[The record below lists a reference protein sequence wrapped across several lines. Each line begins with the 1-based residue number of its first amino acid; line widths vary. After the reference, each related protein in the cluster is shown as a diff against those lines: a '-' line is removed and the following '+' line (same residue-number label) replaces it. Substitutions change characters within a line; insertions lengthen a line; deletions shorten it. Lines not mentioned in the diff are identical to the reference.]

1 MAIYYTGTQVGNQVN
16 FTTGDV
22 TVVANDVKNYII
34 DQSVSGGQTG
44 LAPSTNAVY
53 VFTTG
58 VSGYFASLNANLTG
72 ATGALSNFTGTLGT
86 AAFRD
91 YTTSVTQGGTGL
103 PTSDAV
109 FSFTTGLSGYL
120 YTNAGGLYSIS
131 ATTPAADVAN
141 INLTG
146 QVSGASYN
154 DYVQISGG
162 AGIDITVSSDI
173 ISVSHE
179 DTSSV
184 ADLVVNAS
192 AGSAVNTISFSFD
205 TFGHV
210 TGATGTATAI
220 VRDQIASGVT
230 ATAPSEAS
238 VYTLSGSLQS
248 QISNVVGLTLQQVTD
263 NGNVTTNG
271 ISIGGTL
278 VASGDVTL
286 GSDAS
291 DTLTINAGPIVLA
304 SATQNSEALVFGA
317 NDANRATIYKS
328 DARSLRIDGS
338 LTVTGDL
345 YVSGTTTY
353 LNTQHLNVGD
363 NIITLNADYTGATGI
378 ENAGIEVNRGGDP
391 LVALRWNEGTD
402 RWQFTNNGTGYY
414 NIPIDTEFTVYN
426 IEVAAGGANDA
437 EIVLTGSNGDAN
449 SITISGNSGIL
460 ITEIGTGAIVVSHE
474 DTSSASSV
482 TSTNSN
488 GVVIQSFTGL
498 IDTYGHVTGLGLQ
511 TTDLDNRYY
520 QTGSVTLD
528 IVTDNGATTDND
540 IVVGG
545 LAVSGA
551 ANAKSDHFVLYN
563 QTTNDTTTELFLQGT
578 SGRIVL
584 ASNSAISFRGS
595 ITAFDTTNTTA
606 AGWNYECVIANKG
619 GNTSIVGSALV
630 TKLGTDNVGWEVFV
644 DGDNATDS
652 LKLQVKGGSGATINW
667 TASVVSAVVG

>member
-1 MAIYYTGTQVGNQVN
+1 MAIYYTGVQVGNQVN

-34 DQSVSGGQTG
+34 DQTVSGGQTG

-53 VFTTG
+53 TFTTG

-91 YTTSVTQGGTGL
+91 YTTSVTLGGTGL

-109 FSFTTGLSGYL
+109 FSFGTGLSGYL

-131 ATTPAADVAN
+131 ATTPATDVAN

-146 QVSGASYN
+146 QVSGTSYN

-162 AGIDITVSSDI
+162 AGIDVAVSSDI

-248 QISNVVGLTLQQVTD
+248 QISSALGLTLQQVTD
-263 NGNVTTNG
+263 NGSVTTNG

-402 RWQFTNNGTGYY
+402 RWQFTNDGTGYY
-414 NIPIDTEFTVYN
+414 NIPIDTEFTTYN
-426 IEVAAGGANDA
+426 INVAAGGSNDA
-437 EIVLTGSNGDAN
+437 AIVLTGSNGD
-449 SITISGNSGIL
+449 SDQILVSGASGIVV
-460 ITEIGTGAIVVSHE
+460 TEIGTGTVVVAHE

-488 GVVIQSFTGL
+488 GVVIQNFTGL
-498 IDTYGHVTGLGLQ
+498 IDTYGHVTGLGVQ

-528 IVTDNGATTDND
+528 VTTDNGATTDND

-545 LAVSGA
+545 LTVSGA

-619 GNTSIVGSALV
+619 GNTSIIGSALV
-630 TKLGTDNVGWEVFV
+630 TKLGTDNAGWEVFV

-652 LKLQVKGGSGATINW
+652 LKLQVKGAAGATINW

>member
-1 MAIYYTGTQVGNQVN
+1 MAIYYTGVQVGNQVN

-34 DQSVSGGQTG
+34 DQTVSGGQTG

-53 VFTTG
+53 AFTTG
-58 VSGYFASLNANLTG
+58 VSGYFSGLNTNLVT
-72 ATGALSNFTGTLGT
+72 ATGVISNFTGTLGT
-86 AAFRD
+86 AAFRNIA
-91 YTTSVTQGGTGL
+91 TTVSDNGTGL
-103 PTSDAV
+103 PTADAV
-109 FSFTTGLSGYL
+109 FDFGTGLSGFL

-131 ATTPAADVAN
+131 ASSPAADVAN

-146 QVSGASYN
+146 QVSGTSYN
-154 DYVQISGG
+154 DFVQISGG
-162 AGIDITVSSDI
+162 AGIDVAVSSDI

-184 ADLVVNAS
+184 ANLIVNAA
-192 AGSAVNTISFSFD
+192 AGSALTGIAFSFD
-205 TFGHV
+205 GFGHV
-210 TGATGTATAI
+210 TGATGTTAVI

-437 EIVLTGSNGDAN
+437 RLVLTGSNGDSN
-449 SITISGNSGIL
+449 EITVSGSSGIL

-528 IVTDNGATTDND
+528 VVTDNGATTDND

-545 LAVSGA
+545 LTVSGST
-551 ANAKSDHFVLYN
+551 NAKSDHFVLYN
-563 QTTNDTTTELFLQGT
+563 QTTNDTVTELFLQGT

-630 TKLGTDNVGWEVFV
+630 TKLGTDNAGWEVFV

-652 LKLQVKGGSGATINW
+652 LKLQVKGASGATINW
-667 TASVVSAVVG
+667 TASVISAVVG

>member
-53 VFTTG
+53 AFTTG
-58 VSGYFASLNANLTG
+58 VSGYFASLNASLTG

-184 ADLVVNAS
+184 ANLTVGAA
-192 AGSAVNTISFSFD
+192 AGSALTGISFSFD
-205 TFGHV
+205 QFGHV
-210 TGATGTATAI
+210 TAATGASAVI
-220 VRDQIASGVT
+220 VRDQIASGAT
-230 ATAPSEAS
+230 TTAPSEGS

-248 QISNVVGLTLQQVTD
+248 QISSALGLTLQQVTD
-263 NGNVTTNG
+263 NGSVTTNG
-271 ISIGGTL
+271 ISVGGTL

-291 DTLTINAGPIVLA
+291 DTLTINAGPIILA

-391 LVALRWNEGTD
+391 LVALRWNEGID
-402 RWQFTNNGTGYY
+402 RWQFTNDGTGYY
-414 NIPIDTEFTVYN
+414 NIPIDTEFTTYN
-426 IEVAAGGANDA
+426 INVAAGGSNDA
-437 EIVLTGSNGDAN
+437 AIVLTGSNGD
-449 SITISGNSGIL
+449 SDQILVSGASGIVV
-460 ITEIGTGAIVVSHE
+460 TEIGTGTVVVAHE

-545 LAVSGA
+545 LTVSGA

-630 TKLGTDNVGWEVFV
+630 TKLGTDNAAWEVFV

-652 LKLQVKGGSGATINW
+652 LKLQVKGAAGATINW